1 VFTMPHRLM
10 TMITNSEVPVGM
22 QCFTGDHTLIE
33 VMGRTGLDYVWLDSE
48 HSGLNPRALED
59 AIRTADGV
67 GLSTIVRVPEPD
79 DTTSA
84 RRALEA
90 GAEAIVIPMVRSATD
105 VTNMIDA
112 LTYPPHGR
120 RGICPAY
127 RAAGYALSTFSE
139 YAAASDATLFLIP
152 MIETVDALENIEEIC
167 ALEQVRVIVFAAGEL
182 SYALG
187 EGANAN
193 LHASVAIRDALVR
206 VKAAA
211 KAHDVVLLGGPI
223 IDPTEQSC
231 ATALEEDI
239 GVLCLGLDVMAFR
252 KICEQAVAAADAA
265 VAQSDRYTRR
275 PAPASG
281 FAR

>member
-1 VFTMPHRLM
+1 MPNRLT
-10 TMITNSEVPVGM
+10 TMIENHEVPIGM
-22 QCFTGDHTLIE
+22 QCFTADHALIE

-48 HSGLNPRALED
+48 HSAINPRALED

-67 GLSTIVRVPEPD
+67 GLATIIRVPEPD

-90 GAEAIVIPMVRSATD
+90 GAEAIVIPMVRSAAD
-105 VTNMIDA
+105 VTNMVDA
-112 LTYPPHGR
+112 LTYPPNGR

-139 YAAASDATLFLIP
+139 YAAESDAGLFLIP
-152 MIETVDALENIEEIC
+152 MIETVDALAHIEEIC
-167 ALEQVRVIVFAAGEL
+167 ALEQVRVIVFASGEL

-193 LHASVAIRDALVR
+193 LHGSEAIRDALVR

-211 KAHDVVLLGGPI
+211 KANGVVLLGGPI
-223 IDPTEQSC
+223 IDPTAASC

-252 KICEQAVAAADAA
+252 KICEQAVTAANTA
-265 VAQSDRYTRR
+265 VAASTRFSR
-275 PAPASG
+275 PPAPASG
-281 FAR
+281 FAH